1 MINSINK
8 SLIEIIYVLNTIK
21 CMMLNSHET
30 RSDIKLHKVCNI
42 NILVRRFSNGIA
54 NENLYTIGEFLISK
68 FLCLNTV
75 VVSFLQELLVGNS
88 LNNILRIQLVKPF
101 YGVLE
106 SCHIIFKTTEC
117 KQVNCNIENFI
128 EILCKYCRC
137 T

>member
-68 FLCLNTV
+68 LLCLDTV
-75 VVSFLQELLVGNS
+75 IIGLLQELLVRNS
-88 LNNILRIQLVKPF
+88 FNNVLRIQFIKPF
-101 YGVLE
+101 YSVLE
-106 SCHIIFKTTEC
+106 SCHIVFKTTKC
-117 KQVNCNIENFI
+117 KQVNSNIENFI
-128 EILCKYCRC
+128 EILCQYCRC